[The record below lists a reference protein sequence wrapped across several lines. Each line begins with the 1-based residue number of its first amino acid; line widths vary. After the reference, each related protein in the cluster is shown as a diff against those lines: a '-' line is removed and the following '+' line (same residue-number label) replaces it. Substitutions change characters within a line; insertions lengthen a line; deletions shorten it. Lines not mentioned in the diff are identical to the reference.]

1 MRARSMAGLMAALL
15 ISVLVPA
22 AVSAQSS
29 QTLVADNPGADCQA
43 PIPATM
49 VTGELGDT
57 VIVAD
62 DAEIDK
68 LTLASE
74 PGSSVVDAGF
84 GADGHEAT
92 VVTSDDVSA
101 YIVWSC
107 APMNGEPIQRNDD
120 QEV

>member
-1 MRARSMAGLMAALL
+1 MRARSKAGLMAALL
-15 ISVLVPA
+15 LSLMLPA
-22 AVSAQSS
+22 AVSAQST
-29 QTLVADNPGADCQA
+29 QTLVADNPDADCRA
-43 PIPATM
+43 PLPATV

-57 VIVAD
+57 VVVAD

-68 LTLASE
+68 LTLAS
-74 PGSSVVDAGF
+74 DAGASVIDADF
-84 GADGHEAT
+84 HDDGHAAT
-92 VVTSDDVSA
+92 VTTTEDVSA